1 MSCIMKLPKSIHND
15 HALGTVSSLRKV
27 LQLLA
32 HWTAGSVE
40 LNDILVAAVTYQV
53 PRNSETKFYIA
64 LKLL

>member
-40 LNDILVAAVTYQV
+40 LNDILVVTYQV
-53 PRNSETKFYIA
+53 PRNSKTKFYIA